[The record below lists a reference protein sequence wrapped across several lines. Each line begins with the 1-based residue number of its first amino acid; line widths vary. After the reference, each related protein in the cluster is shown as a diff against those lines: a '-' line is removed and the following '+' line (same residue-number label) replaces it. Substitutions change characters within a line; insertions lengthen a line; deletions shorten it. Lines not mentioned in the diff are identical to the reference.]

1 MTALLPYE
9 GLGERE
15 QAIFAAADALAR
27 GPLAEAETMADDA
40 EGEQHLRRAA
50 QAAGLFD
57 LAQRPPQEALLSL
70 VVVRERLAA
79 TGARRRHA
87 ALGPSPGL
95 LQQAS
100 PGVQERFGAPVMA
113 GVKRQAFA
121 FTDDPRTPVTAEP
134 TPGGFRLSGRKS
146 FVTGGRRA
154 DHFLVYAKSPE
165 GPLMLVVEAQAP
177 GVSRDDFFETLDG
190 GQHCALVLE
199 NTFVPEAHGLGA
211 PGQGQRQAFDQI
223 NRTRLTLA
231 AEAVGL
237 MAYAVHRAA
246 SHLQAPRPDG
256 TRLAD
261 REGAQLRFAELWMA
275 VFTARS
281 TLYRVAQQFAG
292 VPAGGGPA
300 GAPAGAPTG
309 SPEALSALKVMT
321 SETAERVLS
330 GALQLCGAQALR
342 TDDPL
347 TRCYREVRSWQFAE
361 GASDLLRLSIAKAR
375 LDKGRGAL

>member
-1 MTALLPYE
+1 MTVLSPFE
-9 GLGERE
+9 GLGDRER
-15 QAIFAAADALAR
+15 AIFAAADALAR
-27 GPLAEAETMADDA
+27 GAVAEAEAMPEATQ
-40 EGEQHLRRAA
+40 GEQHLRAAA

-57 LAQRPPQEALLSL
+57 LAQRSEREALLAL

-79 TGARRRHA
+79 TGAQRRHA

-100 PGVQERFGAPVMA
+100 PALQERFGQPVMA
-113 GVKRQAFA
+113 GLKRQAFA
-121 FTDDPRTPVTAEP
+121 FTDDPRAPVTAAP
-134 TPGGFRLSGRKS
+134 THDGFRLSGRKS

-165 GPLMLVVEAQAP
+165 GPLMLVVEAEAP
-177 GVSRDDFFETLDG
+177 GVTRDDFFETLDG
-190 GQHCALVLE
+190 GQHCALVLDE
-199 NTFVPEAHGLGA
+199 AFVPAAHSLGT

-256 TRLAD
+256 TRLGD

-292 VPAGGGPA
+292 T
-300 GAPAGAPTG
+300 GAVSPGDAPPGA
-309 SPEALSALKVMT
+309 PEALSALKVLA
-321 SETAERVLS
+321 SETAEQVLS

-375 LDKGRGAL
+375 LEKGRGAL

>member
-1 MTALLPYE
+1 MTVLSPYE
-9 GLGERE
+9 GLGEKER
-15 QAIFAAADALAR
+15 AIFATADALAR
-27 GPLAEAETMADDA
+27 GPLAEAEAMADDA
-40 EGEQHLRRAA
+40 EGERHLRKAA
-50 QAAGLFD
+50 QAEGLFD
-57 LAQRPPQEALLSL
+57 LAQRSGREALLSL

-79 TGARRRHA
+79 TGGRRRHA

-100 PGVQERFGAPVMA
+100 PALQERFGQPVMA
-113 GVKRQAFA
+113 GLKHQAFA
-121 FTDDPRTPVTAEP
+121 FTDDPRAPVTAEP

-154 DHFLVYAKSPE
+154 DHFLVYARSPE
-165 GPLMLVVEAQAP
+165 GPLMLVVEAEAP
-177 GVSRDDFFETLDG
+177 GVSRGDFFETLDG
-190 GQHCALVLE
+190 GQHCALSLDGA
-199 NTFVPEAHGLGA
+199 FVPEAHSLGT

-246 SHLQAPRPDG
+246 SHLQATRPDG
-256 TRLAD
+256 IRLAD

-281 TLYRVAQQFAG
+281 TLYRVAQQFSGA
-292 VPAGGGPA
+292 VPSIPA
-300 GAPAGAPTG
+300 GAPAGALAAA
-309 SPEALSALKVMT
+309 PEALSALKVLA
-321 SETAERVLS
+321 SETAEQVLS

-342 TDDPL
+342 SDDPL

-375 LDKGRGAL
+375 LEKGRGAL

>member
-1 MTALLPYE
+1 MTVLSPFE

-27 GPLAEAETMADDA
+27 GALAEAEAMPEDGP
-40 EGEQHLRRAA
+40 GEQHLRAAA

-57 LAQRPPQEALLSL
+57 LAQRPEREALLSL

-79 TGARRRHA
+79 TGAQRRHA

-100 PGVQERFGAPVMA
+100 PALRERFGQPVMA
-113 GVKRQAFA
+113 GLKRQAFA
-121 FTDDPRTPVTAEP
+121 FTDDPRAPVTA
-134 TPGGFRLSGRKS
+134 TAIADGFRLSGRKS

-165 GPLMLVVEAQAP
+165 GPLMLVVEAEAP
-177 GVSRDDFFETLDG
+177 GVTRDDFFETLDG
-190 GQHCALVLE
+190 GQHCALVLDE
-199 NTFVPEAHGLGA
+199 AFVPAAHSLGA

-246 SHLQAPRPDG
+246 THLQAQRPDG

-275 VFTARS
+275 VFTVRS
-281 TLYRVAQQFAG
+281 TLYRIAQQFAG
-292 VPAGGGPA
+292 ASPAASGDVPP
-300 GAPAGAPTG
+300 GA
-309 SPEALSALKVMT
+309 PEALSALKVLA

-342 TDDPL
+342 SDDPL

-375 LDKGRGAL
+375 LEKGRGAL

>member
-1 MTALLPYE
+1 MTVLSPFE
-9 GLGERE
+9 GLRDRE

-27 GPLAEAETMADDA
+27 GALAEAEAMTDDA
-40 EGEQHLRRAA
+40 KGEQHLRAA
-50 QAAGLFD
+50 AKAAGLFD
-57 LAQRPPQEALLSL
+57 LAQRPEREALLSL

-79 TGARRRHA
+79 TGAQRRHA

-100 PGVQERFGAPVMA
+100 PALQERFGQPVMA
-113 GVKRQAFA
+113 GLKRQAFA
-121 FTDDPRTPVTAEP
+121 FTDDPQAPVTA
-134 TPGGFRLSGRKS
+134 TAMADGFRLSGRKS

-165 GPLMLVVEAQAP
+165 GALMLVVEAEAP
-177 GVSRDDFFETLDG
+177 GVTRDDFFETLDG
-190 GQHCALVLE
+190 GQHCALVLDE
-199 NTFVPEAHGLGA
+199 AFVPEAHSLGT

-237 MAYAVHRAA
+237 MAYAVHRAT
-246 SHLQAPRPDG
+246 SHLQGQRPDG

-292 VPAGGGPA
+292 AGPA
-300 GAPAGAPTG
+300 SPGDVPPGA
-309 SPEALSALKVMT
+309 PEALSALKVLA

-342 TDDPL
+342 SDDPL

-375 LDKGRGAL
+375 LEKGRGAL

>member
-1 MTALLPYE
+1 MTVLSPFE
-9 GLGERE
+9 GLGDRER
-15 QAIFAAADALAR
+15 AIFAAADALAR
-27 GPLAEAETMADDA
+27 GAVAKAEAMPEATV
-40 EGEQHLRRAA
+40 GEQHLRAAA

-57 LAQRPPQEALLSL
+57 LAQRSERETLLAL

-79 TGARRRHA
+79 TGAQRRHA

-100 PGVQERFGAPVMA
+100 PALQERFGQPVMA
-113 GVKRQAFA
+113 GLKRQAFA
-121 FTDDPRTPVTAEP
+121 FTDDARAPVTAAP
-134 TPGGFRLSGRKS
+134 TQDGVRLSGRKS

-165 GPLMLVVEAQAP
+165 GPLMLVVEAEAP
-177 GVSRDDFFETLDG
+177 GVTRDDFFETLDG
-190 GQHCALVLE
+190 GQHCALVLDE
-199 NTFVPEAHGLGA
+199 AFVPAAHSLGA

-256 TRLAD
+256 TRLGD

-292 VPAGGGPA
+292 T
-300 GAPAGAPTG
+300 GAASPGDAPPGA
-309 SPEALSALKVMT
+309 PEALSALKVLA
-321 SETAERVLS
+321 SETAEQVLS

-375 LDKGRGAL
+375 LEKGRGAL

>member
-1 MTALLPYE
+1 MTVLSPYE

-27 GPLAEAETMADDA
+27 GPLAEAEAMADDA
-40 EGEQHLRRAA
+40 AGEQHLRAAA

-57 LAQRPPQEALLSL
+57 LAQRPKREALLPL

-79 TGARRRHA
+79 SGARRRHA

-95 LQQAS
+95 LQQAR
-100 PGVQERFGAPVMA
+100 PALQARFGQPVMA
-113 GVKRQAFA
+113 GLKRQAFA
-121 FTDDPRTPVTAEP
+121 FTDDPRAPVTATP
-134 TPGGFRLSGRKS
+134 TPDGFCLSGRKS
-146 FVTGGRRA
+146 FVTGGRFA

-165 GPLMLVVEAQAP
+165 GPLMLVVEAGAP
-177 GVSRDDFFETLDG
+177 GVTRDDFFETLDG
-190 GQHCALVLE
+190 GQHCALVLDE
-199 NTFVPEAHGLGA
+199 AVVPEAHSLGA

-275 VFTARS
+275 VYSARS
-281 TLYRVAQQFAG
+281 VLYRVAQQFAG
-292 VPAGGGPA
+292 GAPA
-300 GAPAGAPTG
+300 GAPAGAP
-309 SPEALSALKVMT
+309 EALSALKVLA
-321 SETAERVLS
+321 SETAEQVLS

-347 TRCYREVRSWQFAE
+347 TRGYREVRSWQFAE

>member
-1 MTALLPYE
+1 MTVLAPFE

-15 QAIFAAADALAR
+15 QAIFASADALAR
-27 GPLAEAETMADDA
+27 GALAEAEAMPEDSA
-40 EGEQHLRRAA
+40 GEQHLRAAA

-57 LAQRPPQEALLSL
+57 LAQRPERETLLSL

-100 PGVQERFGAPVMA
+100 PALQERFGQPVMA
-113 GVKRQAFA
+113 GLKRQAFA
-121 FTDDPRTPVTAEP
+121 FTDDPRAPVMATPA
-134 TPGGFRLSGRKS
+134 PGGFRLSGRKS

-165 GPLMLVVEAQAP
+165 GPLMLVVEADAP
-177 GVSRDDFFETLDG
+177 GVTRDDFFETLDG
-190 GQHCALVLE
+190 GQHCALVLNE
-199 NTFVPEAHGLGA
+199 AFVPEAQSLGA

-246 SHLQAPRPDG
+246 SHLQAQRPDG

-261 REGAQLRFAELWMA
+261 REGTQLRFAELWMA

-292 VPAGGGPA
+292 TGP
-300 GAPAGAPTG
+300 GA
-309 SPEALSALKVMT
+309 PEALSALKVLA

-342 TDDPL
+342 SDDPL

-361 GASDLLRLSIAKAR
+361 GASDVLRLSIAKAR
-375 LDKGRGAL
+375 LEKGRGAL

>member
-1 MTALLPYE
+1 VTVLSPFE

-27 GPLAEAETMADDA
+27 GALAEAEAMPEDGP
-40 EGEQHLRRAA
+40 GEQHLRAAA

-57 LAQRPPQEALLSL
+57 LAQRPERETLLSL

-79 TGARRRHA
+79 SGAQRRHA

-100 PGVQERFGAPVMA
+100 SALQERFGKPVMA
-113 GVKRQAFA
+113 GLKRQAFA
-121 FTDDPRTPVTAEP
+121 FTDDPRAPVTA
-134 TPGGFRLSGRKS
+134 TPMADGFRLSGRKS

-165 GPLMLVVEAQAP
+165 GPLMLVVEAEAP
-177 GVSRDDFFETLDG
+177 GVTRDDFFETLDG
-190 GQHCALVLE
+190 GQHCALVLDE
-199 NTFVPEAHGLGA
+199 AFVPAAHSLGT

-223 NRTRLTLA
+223 NQTRLALA

-261 REGAQLRFAELWMA
+261 REGTQLRFAELWMA

-292 VPAGGGPA
+292 ASPASPGDAPP
-300 GAPAGAPTG
+300 GA
-309 SPEALSALKVMT
+309 PEALSALKVLA
-321 SETAERVLS
+321 SETAEQVLS

-375 LDKGRGAL
+375 LEKGRGAL

>member
-1 MTALLPYE
+1 MTLLAPYE

-27 GPLAEAETMADDA
+27 GPLVEAEAMAEDA
-40 EGEQHLRRAA
+40 EGEQHLRAAA
-50 QAAGLFD
+50 QAEGLFD
-57 LAQRPPQEALLSL
+57 LAQRPERETLLSL

-95 LQQAS
+95 LQHAS
-100 PGVQERFGAPVMA
+100 PALQARFGRPVMA
-113 GVKRQAFA
+113 GLKRQAFA
-121 FTDDPRTPVTAEP
+121 FTDDPRAPVTA
-134 TPGGFRLSGRKS
+134 TPAPDGFRLSGRKS

-154 DHFLVYAKSPE
+154 DHFLVYARSPD
-165 GPLMLVVEAQAP
+165 GPLMLVVEAEAP
-177 GVSRDDFFETLDG
+177 GVTREDFFETLDG
-190 GQHCALVLE
+190 GQHCALVLNE
-199 NTFVPEAHGLGA
+199 AFVPAAHSLGA

-237 MAYAVHRAA
+237 MAYAVDRAA
-246 SHLQAPRPDG
+246 RQLQAPRPDG

-261 REGAQLRFAELWMA
+261 REGTQLRFAELWMA
-275 VFTARS
+275 VFMARS

-292 VPAGGGPA
+292 LPAGGGPA
-300 GAPAGAPTG
+300 GAPSG

-321 SETAERVLS
+321 SETAEQVLS

-375 LDKGRGAL
+375 LEKGRGAL

>member
-1 MTALLPYE
+1 MTVLSPFE

-27 GPLAEAETMADDA
+27 GALAEAEAMPEAT
-40 EGEQHLRRAA
+40 EGEEHLRAAA

-57 LAQRPPQEALLSL
+57 LAQRPERETLLSL

-79 TGARRRHA
+79 SGAQRRHA

-100 PGVQERFGAPVMA
+100 SALQERFGKPVMA
-113 GVKRQAFA
+113 GLKRQAFA
-121 FTDDPRTPVTAEP
+121 FTDDPRAPVTA
-134 TPGGFRLSGRKS
+134 TPMADGFRLSGRKS

-165 GPLMLVVEAQAP
+165 GPLMLVVEAEAP
-177 GVSRDDFFETLDG
+177 GVTRDDFFETLDG
-190 GQHCALVLE
+190 GQHCALVLDE
-199 NTFVPEAHGLGA
+199 AFVPAAHSLGA

-223 NRTRLTLA
+223 NRTRLALA

-261 REGAQLRFAELWMA
+261 REGTQLRFAELWMA

-281 TLYRVAQQFAG
+281 TLYRVAQQFS
-292 VPAGGGPA
+292 
-300 GAPAGAPTG
+300 GASTASPGDAPPGA
-309 SPEALSALKVMT
+309 PEALSALKVLA
-321 SETAERVLS
+321 SETAEQVLS

-375 LDKGRGAL
+375 LEKGRGAL